1 MTITRECF
9 KQSALRP
16 PALIRRGPAHK
27 INGSFLN
34 EPRSGGKSG
43 RTPSVA
49 GKTRWRAISPISVK
63 PRPTVNTVNPSLGL
77 LPRPTEKDTLYGAI
91 LSQLVTGRRSSG
103 AL

>member
-9 KQSALRP
+9 KQKRLKAACVNP
-16 PALIRRGPAHK
+16 
-27 INGSFLN
+27 
-34 EPRSGGKSG
+34 PRS
-43 RTPSVA
+43 RTQNKRTVPERTTERGEERTDTICRRQEAVA
-49 GKTRWRAISPISVK
+49 RDFAHQRQ